1 MVFLHCSQVG
11 PQLVPIAL
19 KFWSPLK
26 KGGFPCKMG
35 AVQLYGDYLGWDAVA
50 LMLKT
55 SVEVLGFNFGK
66 LVSSQL
72 MIKPHSMVKAFY

>member
-1 MVFLHCSQVG
+1 MQ
-11 PQLVPIAL
+11 
-19 KFWSPLK
+19 
-26 KGGFPCKMG
+26 KGRFPCKKE
-35 AVQLYGDYLGWDAVA
+35 AVQLYGDYLGWDAMA
-50 LMLKT
+50 LKT